1 MNNLTIVCCIGALI
15 IMLLLFMIPRLLRS
29 LFGGQSTQASG
40 SQSGPVNPTYDDP
53 NIQGHGSFGRR
64 RIFGSI
70 RPTYNDPKIQ
80 GRGSFGRVLS
90 GLPGRRSSSSKSGGG
105 QSDHTDSANVQGR
118 GSFGRD
124 KKD

>member
-1 MNNLTIVCCIGALI
+1 MNNLTVICCISALI
-15 IMLLLFMIPRLLRS
+15 GLLLLSMIPRLLRS
-29 LFGGQSTQASG
+29 LFGGKPTPASG
-40 SQSGPVNPTYDDP
+40 SQSGSLNPTYDNP
-53 NIQGHGSFGRR
+53 NIQGQGSFGKRG
-64 RIFGSI
+64 IVGSL

>member
-1 MNNLTIVCCIGALI
+1 MNNLTALCCVSAVVTGVLC
-15 IMLLLFMIPRLLRS
+15 LFVISRFLRS
-29 LFGGQSTQASG
+29 LVGGQSTQASG
-40 SQSGPVNPTYDDP
+40 SQPGPIHPTYDDP

-80 GRGSFGRVLS
+80 GQGSFGRVLS
-90 GLPGRRSSSSKSGGG
+90 SLPGRRSSKSGGG
-105 QSDHTDSANVQGR
+105 QSDRIDSDSVQGR